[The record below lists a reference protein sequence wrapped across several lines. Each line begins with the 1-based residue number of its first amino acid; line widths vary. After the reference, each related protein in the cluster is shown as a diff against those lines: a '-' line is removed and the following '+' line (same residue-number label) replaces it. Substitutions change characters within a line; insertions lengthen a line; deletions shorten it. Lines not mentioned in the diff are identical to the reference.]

1 MPYLSTMVCAYS
13 QLRASLCMVELGSTY
28 SRDNPGIYKCK
39 SLNAILKVLGEG
51 GLRRI
56 GEKKIDIK
64 YK

>member
-1 MPYLSTMVCAYS
+1 
-13 QLRASLCMVELGSTY
+13 MVELGSTY